1 VKLDTVTLIRKSTI
15 ALVAVALAIGAYW
28 SAHKAGCTHNGTGA
42 TFESLDHQ
50 LVSTW
55 LAIPSLVLCAALFI
69 ASVAASLWRAAW
81 RAIAFFVVAAP
92 LTIATLMY
100 IEGEADKE
108 CLAAKANHQDLPP
121 ARATA

>member
-1 VKLDTVTLIRKSTI
+1 MKLDTVTLIRKSAI
-15 ALVAVALAIGAYW
+15 ALVALALAIGACW
-28 SAHKAGCTHNGTGA
+28 SAHKAGCTHNGAGA

-55 LAIPSLVLCAALFI
+55 LAIPSLVLFAALFM
-69 ASVAASLWRAAW
+69 APVAASLRRAAW

-92 LTIATLMY
+92 LTVATLMF

-108 CLAAKANHQDLPP
+108 CLAANAHHQDFGKK
-121 ARATA
+121 